1 MMNNNDLINR
11 LGLMLQLI
19 SLIILLQDFNNTD
32 LMKELR
38 NQDNNYLNKIIEQNE
53 KILEYLKKGSE

>member
-1 MMNNNDLINR
+1 MNNNDLINR